1 MVYHIL
7 SYFIMVYHGL
17 SWFIM
22 VYHGLSWF
30 IMVYNPL
37 PHSQLQW
44 IVIWCNGK
52 NWRNCTDR
60 FAACRSLSAQCLAE
74 CIGLTIFDLG
84 DSCIGH
90 NPTLQAREP
99 AMFNVPLHFAPSVS
113 RVVVKSRSHGIR
125 ISKTP
130 VRPWLYGMFLSTQS
144 EAEGRD
150 RTCGGWF
157 VSIFDVSRTLQ
168 HHFRNIPKNVKQYFC
183 YLDYLN
189 GIKRLWNSVHGQLT
203 SPPIGLFFYAW

>member
-1 MVYHIL
+1 MNCHL
-7 SYFIMVYHGL
+7 MR
-17 SWFIM
+17 
-22 VYHGLSWF
+22 
-30 IMVYNPL
+30 
-37 PHSQLQW
+37 
-44 IVIWCNGK
+44 
-52 NWRNCTDR
+52 RNKLEKLH
-60 FAACRSLSAQCLAE
+60 RSLSAQCLAK
-74 CIGLTIFDLG
+74 CIGLTILDLG

-113 RVVVKSRSHGIR
+113 RVVVKSRSHGI

-150 RTCGGWF
+150 RRDLWGL
-157 VSIFDVSRTLQ
+157 IRLHFDVSRTLQ

-189 GIKRLWNSVHGQLT
+189 GIKRLWNSVHG
-203 SPPIGLFFYAW
+203 